1 MLLALYFVAENIIT
15 ITTNLLNLT
24 RLPSN
29 LSSTTRECV
38 HLVRL
43 HVVTSRHV
51 IKMAVTLF
59 DPPYT
64 KIPCYTQTL
73 WLYVLY
79 NRSYCRWKFYNAGIG
94 IFDLLLLWPWSWPS
108 DLHRRTWPVFR
119 KDTSDVQIWSSYVK
133 AFESIV
139 WQTAKDRQTD
149 TAEIIYRVAS
159 RVNYTIYH
167 VPSDLLKRLPLFLNL
182 EGLRALLGLH
192 LLELMLNNWTLKT

>member
-1 MLLALYFVAENIIT
+1 
-15 ITTNLLNLT
+15 
-24 RLPSN
+24 
-29 LSSTTRECV
+29 
-38 HLVRL
+38 
-43 HVVTSRHV
+43 
-51 IKMAVTLF
+51 MAVTLF

-119 KDTSDVQIWSSYVK
+119 GDTSDVQIWSSYVK

-149 TAEIIYRVAS
+149 TAEIIYRAAS
-159 RVNYTIYH
+159 RVNYTIPRPFRPPQTIAAVLESRGVKGIARPTSTRVDVEQLNSEDVVRRFIQTH
-167 VPSDLLKRLPLFLNL
+167 SRCLLCNSVIYIPVRLFVW
-182 EGLRALLGLH
+182 
-192 LLELMLNNWTLKT
+192 WTVRNRRTDREIQYVQYQ